1 MNTNGRNTK
10 VAAIVLGVVAIAGC
24 SSSKGASST
33 STTTVTVPTHAT
45 TSTTTRRRTEG
56 STTTVAS
63 TTTPPTISTVTS
75 PVAHSASASVLSA
88 SFVSPTHG
96 WALAADD
103 HIDQTT
109 DGGRTW
115 SRTGRVPS
123 PQSTIRFIDGADGF
137 AFTRQRG
144 QLLIT
149 HDAGATWTVT
159 PTPFPNIF
167 DLAIARGTID
177 VSALQPPARPAFRI
191 WTSPVAHLVWKQV
204 PPAMAVGA
212 GPVASQ
218 QIVLNGGHGWILGV
232 NRTVIAAARGTA
244 SNSWARWTPPCRHGF
259 GPAYLSAS
267 TGTDLVASCN
277 EGVWGGHYSHITPT
291 VWVSHNGGNT
301 FARKPAPV
309 FGPVLSPNAQTAV
322 IAGNTSLQ
330 RTTDGGATWTMVG
343 TLSTGDT
350 TDWGFTT
357 STQGFVIRQGE
368 MLMTRDAGASWQ
380 RVTLP

>member
-1 MNTNGRNTK
+1 MTTNGRNTR

-24 SSSKGASST
+24 SSGSKPTAT
-33 STTTVTVPTHAT
+33 TATTTIPRGT
-45 TSTTTRRRTEG
+45 TSTTTRRREHP
-56 STTTVAS
+56 STTTTTKTPAS
-63 TTTPPTISTVTS
+63 TPATN
-75 PVAHSASASVLSA
+75 PVAPGASAAVVSA
-88 SFVSPTHG
+88 SFASPTHG
-96 WALAADD
+96 WALASDGHLD
-103 HIDQTT
+103 ETT
-109 DGGRTW
+109 DSGHTW
-115 SRTGRVPS
+115 HRTGHVPS
-123 PQSTIRFIDGADGF
+123 PQSTIRFLSDADGF
-137 AFTRQRG
+137 AFTRERG
-144 QLLIT
+144 PLLIT

-177 VSALQPPARPAFRI
+177 VSALQPPSRPAFRI
-191 WTSPVAHLVWKQV
+191 WTSPVAHLAWKQV

-232 NRTVIAAARGTA
+232 NRTVIAAARTSGTA
-244 SNSWARWTPPCRHGF
+244 WARWTPPCLHVF

-267 TGTDLVASCN
+267 TGTDLVASCD

-291 VWVSHNGGNT
+291 VWFSHDRGTT
-301 FARKPAPV
+301 FVRKPAPV
-309 FGPVLSPNAQTAV
+309 FGPVLSPNAHTAV
-322 IAGNTSLQ
+322 VAGNTSLQ
-330 RTTDGGATWTMVG
+330 RTTDGGATWTSVG
-343 TLSTGDT
+343 SLSTGDT

-368 MLMTRDAGASWQ
+368 MLMTRDAAASWQ

>member
-1 MNTNGRNTK
+1 MNTNGRNIR
-10 VAAIVLGVVAIAGC
+10 AAALVLGVVAIAGC
-24 SSSKGASST
+24 SSSSKPEAST
-33 STTTVTVPTHAT
+33 ATTTIPHAT
-45 TSTTTRRRTEG
+45 TSTTTRRREHP
-56 STTTVAS
+56 STTTTH
-63 TTTPPTISTVTS
+63 TTTPAS
-75 PVAHSASASVLSA
+75 PPATAAPSASTATVSA

-96 WALAADD
+96 WALAADG

-144 QLLIT
+144 PLLIT

-232 NRTVIAAARGTA
+232 NRTVIAAARTTA
-244 SNSWARWTPPCRHGF
+244 SNSWARWTPPCLHGF
-259 GPAYLSAS
+259 GPAYVSAS

-301 FARKPAPV
+301 FVRKPAPV
-309 FGPVLSPNAQTAV
+309 FGPVLSPSAQTAV
-322 IAGNTSLQ
+322 IAGNATLQ

-343 TLSTGDT
+343 TLSTGAT

-357 STQGFVIRQGE
+357 STQGFVIRQGA

>member
-1 MNTNGRNTK
+1 MNTNGRNSK

-24 SSSKGASST
+24 SSSSKPAAST
-33 STTTVTVPTHAT
+33 ATTTIVHAT
-45 TSTTTRRRTEG
+45 TSTTTRRREHP
-56 STTTVAS
+56 STTTTHTPT
-63 TTTPPTISTVTS
+63 TTTPAS
-75 PVAHSASASVLSA
+75 PPATAAPSASAAVVSA

-96 WALAADD
+96 WALAADG

-109 DGGRTW
+109 DAGQSWHPVGHVSLQEPGG
-115 SRTGRVPS
+115 V
-123 PQSTIRFIDGADGF
+123 IRFIDGSDGF

-144 QLLIT
+144 PLLIT

-167 DLAIARGTID
+167 DLAIAQGTID
-177 VSALQPPARPAFRI
+177 VTALQPPARPAFRI
-191 WTSPVAHLVWKQV
+191 WTSPIAHLVWKQV
-204 PPAMAVGA
+204 PPTMAVGA

-218 QIVLNGGHGWILGV
+218 QIVLNGGHGWILGL
-232 NRTVIAAARGTA
+232 NRTVIAAARTTA
-244 SNSWARWTPPCRHGF
+244 NNSWARWTPPCLHGF

-277 EGVWGGHYSHITPT
+277 EGVWGGHYSGITPT

-301 FARKPAPV
+301 FVRKAAPV
-309 FGPVLSPNAQTAV
+309 FGPVLSPNPQTAV
-322 IAGNTSLQ
+322 IAGNATLQ
-330 RTTDGGATWTMVG
+330 RTTDGGATWTGVG
-343 TLSTGDT
+343 SLPTGDT